1 MGVIWLAIGFVF
13 GLLCSLPLVYYLLQ
27 RAEIRAREAERRA
40 LASERLA
47 ELGSMTGGLAHEIKN
62 PLSTIGLNAQL
73 LSEGITE
80 LELDEVPRG
89 RLLRRVAALGSEVE
103 RLGGILTDFLQF
115 AGRIRLSPERCDLVK
130 LVRELEDFYHPQCD
144 QAGIQL
150 ATDLPEES
158 VDVMLDV
165 GHIKQALLNLMINA
179 TQAITADESRRD
191 GTITLRLVLSEKE
204 LEIHVIDNGPGISET
219 KKSEI
224 FRPYVSH
231 RSRAVNSTAIN

>member
-1 MGVIWLAIGFVF
+1 
-13 GLLCSLPLVYYLLQ
+13 
-27 RAEIRAREAERRA
+27 
-40 LASERLA
+40 
-47 ELGSMTGGLAHEIKN
+47 MTGGLAHEIKN

-231 RSRAVNSTAIN
+231 KSGGTGLGLSTARRLIEEHGGRLEVKSEEGRGSDFVVTLPSRGVK